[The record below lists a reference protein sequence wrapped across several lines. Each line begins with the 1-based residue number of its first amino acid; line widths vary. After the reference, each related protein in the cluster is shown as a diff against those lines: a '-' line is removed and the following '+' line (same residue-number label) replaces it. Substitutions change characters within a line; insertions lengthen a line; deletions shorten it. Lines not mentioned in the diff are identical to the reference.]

1 MLLTRQPNI
10 NINLQDGD
18 GNTPL
23 LLAVKRMDV
32 VTEQLLVESDADTEV
47 GNKVGQMGLLIVVS
61 IGNENLWRML
71 LDWPD
76 GSNINDGGGFYLT
89 ALHNAANQGEMKTV
103 EQLANRGANVNAR
116 DGQYHTTLQAAA
128 AAVGGF
134 DDVVEYLLG

>member
-32 VTEQLLVESDADTEV
+32 VTEQLFVESDADTEV
-47 GNKVGQMGLLIVVS
+47 GNKG
-61 IGNENLWRML
+61 RML

-103 EQLANRGANVNAR
+103 EQLVNRGANVNAR

>member
-10 NINLQDGD
+10 NIDLQDGD

-32 VTEQLLVESDADTEV
+32 ITEQLLVESDADTEV

-89 ALHNAANQGEMKTV
+89 ALHNAANQGEMKIV
-103 EQLANRGANVNAR
+103 EQLVNGGANVNAR
-116 DGQYHTTLQAAA
+116 DGQYHTALQAAA
-128 AAVGGF
+128 AAAGGF